1 MELKTDIHKIMKE
14 RSTTLYV
21 LFRIEFFEKFKADM
35 CGPLNFKRLRIAI
48 VVDRSDRPGRQ
59 ITEIDGGDE
68 IVQFNPP

>member
-1 MELKTDIHKIMKE
+1 MELKTDIHKIMKK
-14 RSTTLYV
+14 RSATLYL
-21 LFRIEFFEKFKADM
+21 LFRIKFFEQFKAYM
-35 CGPLNFKRLRIAI
+35 SGSLYFKRLRIAI